1 MNMKKIYL
9 SVILASLFLFSGCTT
24 AQPAPEPIVITKKCD
39 THMPIVPKMS
49 NESGDNPT
57 WLKAVLENSGKKD
70 SFIFDL
76 IAALEKC
83 I

>member
-1 MNMKKIYL
+1 MKALYL
-9 SVILASLFLFSGCTT
+9 MVLTVVLIFSGCAT
-24 AQPAPEPIVITKKCD
+24 AQAVPEPIVITKKCD
-39 THMPIVPKMS
+39 THMPIAPKMS
-49 NESGDNPT
+49 NESGDNPA

-83 I
+83 L